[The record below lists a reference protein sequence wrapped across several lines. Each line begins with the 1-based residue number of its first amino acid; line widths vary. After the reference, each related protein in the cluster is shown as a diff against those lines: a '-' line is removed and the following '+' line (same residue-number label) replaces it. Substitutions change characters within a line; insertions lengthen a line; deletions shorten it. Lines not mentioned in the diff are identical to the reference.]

1 MSSTRSLLGRVG
13 WGSVAAAVVSVLFV
27 ATCAQAAQAVLFP
40 APLHITREVT
50 DPITGSKAVID
61 EYCHG
66 NRVVAV
72 SGRRTS
78 IVEYDKGQ
86 ITVIDF
92 GAGTYSHTKFEQ
104 VAKLL
109 EKTAPAAA
117 VTAAS
122 RDAWRVEKRG
132 GRVVASRPGELIE
145 IEKNG
150 TGERQLIRMTVDR
163 QLTLSRA
170 AVEALTGLGYPNQSA

>member
-27 ATCAQAAQAVLFP
+27 ATSAQAAQAVLFP

-78 IVEYDKGQ
+78 IVEYDKGH

-92 GAGTYSHTKFEQ
+92 GAGTYSHTKFEL

-109 EKTAPAAA
+109 E
-117 VTAAS
+117 
-122 RDAWRVEKRG
+122 
-132 GRVVASRPGELIE
+132 
-145 IEKNG
+145 
-150 TGERQLIRMTVDR
+150 
-163 QLTLSRA
+163 
-170 AVEALTGLGYPNQSA
+170 